1 MVVEASESSAIEPDV
16 TDASVGASL
25 APVTFMV

>member
-16 TDASVGASL
+16 TAASVGASL
-25 APVTFMV
+25 APVKLIV